1 VDFYAYQ
8 AQARRHSQA
17 FVGMFMVAV
26 AAVVIAL
33 DAVIFTVLAGR
44 QATSSYAGQYG
55 AGNPGG
61 SLDPLDFAIRNPDIA
76 FLVSLLI
83 IGVIALAS
91 LFKSAQLRGG
101 GAVVAQSLG
110 GVRVERDTADPAR
123 KRLRNIIEEMAIA
136 SGVPVPE
143 IYVLEQEPAI
153 NAFAAG
159 HTPANACITVTQ
171 GALDH
176 LNRDELQ
183 GVIGHEF
190 SHILN
195 GDMRLNIQ
203 LMGAIFG
210 LLVIAIIGRLV
221 FNFAPRGGNDR
232 DRRGGLGW
240 VGVGLA
246 AMVLGYLGLLAGR
259 ILQAAVS
266 RQRERLADASAVQFT
281 RNTTGLKGALL
292 KIAALEEGS
301 KFVAADAEEVAHM
314 LFAPGL
320 DRVFATHPPLLERI
334 RELDPQFNP
343 QELQDLIQRGVP
355 GPEGGG
361 YGSTVSGN
369 RPVPGLP
376 GMPGMPGGTGGAV
389 GGTAA
394 VLTGAGVAPA
404 GAAAAGATS
413 GFAANAG
420 TIAAQVGR
428 PQPSNVDQAQSLRE
442 QIPAVL
448 RDFSDTG
455 AHARSMVLAL
465 LLSRDPAIRDA
476 QAQRIA
482 QEYGGAELQ
491 TVNTAITAAGTI
503 APMLRLPSLLQ
514 LFPTL
519 RRLPLQERQRLNA
532 LVMDL
537 IHIDSSIDVF
547 EFCLAKLLE
556 SMLNDAAGNAATYGK
571 LTLEGCAGAVH
582 ILFATLARC
591 GSDDEQEIRAAYVA
605 GIGGVLGKYP
615 DYSTYDDWPQRTSA
629 ALSQLDQL
637 QPQAKQKLIEGL
649 VRTIAN
655 DGALKVEE
663 SELLRTACALL
674 HCPMPI
680 LH

>member
-1 VDFYAYQ
+1 MDFYAYQ
-8 AQARRHSQA
+8 AAARRRSRL
-17 FVGMFMVAV
+17 FVVMFV
-26 AAVVIAL
+26 AAVAVVVTAL
-33 DAVIFTVLAGR
+33 DAVIFTVLAAR
-44 QATSSYAGQYG
+44 SSASPYGSQYG
-55 AGNPGG
+55 G
-61 SLDPLDFAIRNPDIA
+61 SVDPVQFALANPDVL
-76 FLVSLLI
+76 FVVSLLI
-83 IGVIALAS
+83 IGVIATAS

-203 LMGAIFG
+203 LMGLIFG
-210 LLVIAIIGRLV
+210 LLVIAVIGRLV

-259 ILQAAVS
+259 MLQAAVS

-281 RNTTGLKGALL
+281 RNTSGLKGALL

-301 KFVAADAEEVAHM
+301 KFVAADAEQVAHM

-320 DRVFATHPPLLERI
+320 DRIFATHPPLLERI
-334 RELDPQFNP
+334 RELDPQFDP
-343 QELQDLIQRGVP
+343 AELQRLIEHGVP
-355 GPEGGG
+355 DPTNGGF
-361 YGSTVSGN
+361 
-369 RPVPGLP
+369 PG
-376 GMPGMPGGTGGAV
+376 A
-389 GGTAA
+389 
-394 VLTGAGVAPA
+394 TGASAAPPP
-404 GAAAAGATS
+404 AAS
-413 GFAANAG
+413 GFAAEAG
-420 TIAAQVGR
+420 RVAAQVGR
-428 PQPSNVDQAQSLRE
+428 PQPANVDQAQSLLP

-455 AHARSMVLAL
+455 AHARSLVLAL

-482 QEYGGAELQ
+482 QEYGGAQLQ
-491 TVNTAITAAGTI
+491 VVNAAITAAGTI
-503 APMLRLPSLLQ
+503 APMLRLPTLLQ

-519 RRLPLQERQRLNA
+519 RRLPLAERQRLNA

-537 IHIDSSIDVF
+537 IHIDSNIDVF

-556 SMLNDAAGNAATYGK
+556 LMLNDAAGNAAPYGR
-571 LTLEGCAGAVH
+571 LTLENSVEPVH

-591 GSDDEQEIRAAYVA
+591 GSDDEREIRAAYAA
-605 GIGGVLGKYP
+605 GIGAVLATYP
-615 DYSTYDDWPQRTSA
+615 EYATYEDWAQRTSA
-629 ALSQLDQL
+629 ALNQLDQL

-649 VRTIAN
+649 VRTIGN
-655 DGALKVEE
+655 DGVLKVEE
-663 SELLRTACALL
+663 SELLRTTCALL

>member
-1 VDFYAYQ
+1 MDFYAYQ
-8 AQARRHSQA
+8 AKARRQSRY
-17 FVGMFMVAV
+17 FVVIFMAAV
-26 AAVVIAL
+26 AAVVIGL
-33 DAVIFTVLAGR
+33 DAVIFTVLAAR
-44 QATSSYAGQYG
+44 SSAASYGGQYG
-55 AGNPGG
+55 DA
-61 SLDPLDFAIRNPDIA
+61 SADPLQFAMRNPDVA
-76 FLVSLLI
+76 FVVSVLI

-123 KRLRNIIEEMAIA
+123 KRLRNIIEEMSIA

-176 LNRDELQ
+176 LDRDELQ

-246 AMVLGYLGLLAGR
+246 AIALGYLGLLAGR

-301 KFVAADAEEVAHM
+301 KFVAADAEQVAHM

-320 DRVFATHPPLLERI
+320 DRIFATHPPLLERI

-343 QELQDLIQRGVP
+343 AELQQLIEHGVS
-355 GPEGGG
+355 GPQGGG
-361 YGSTVSGN
+361 YATPASAAPA
-369 RPVPGLP
+369 RPAIPVPG
-376 GMPGMPGGTGGAV
+376 
-389 GGTAA
+389 AA
-394 VLTGAGVAPA
+394 
-404 GAAAAGATS
+404 S
-413 GFAANAG
+413 GFAADAG
-420 TIAAQVGR
+420 AIAAQVGR
-428 PQPSNVDQAQSLRE
+428 PQPANVDQAQMMRE

-448 RDFSDTG
+448 RDFADTG

-476 QAQRIA
+476 QARRVA
-482 QEYGGAELQ
+482 QEYGEAQLQ
-491 TVNTAITAAGTI
+491 VVNTAIAAAGTI
-503 APMLRLPSLLQ
+503 APMLRLPALLQ

-519 RRLPLQERQRLNA
+519 RRLPLGERQRLNA
-532 LVMDL
+532 LVLDL
-537 IHIDSSIDVF
+537 IHIDANIDVF

-556 SMLNDAAGNAATYGK
+556 SMLNDAAGNAAPYGK
-571 LTLEGCAGAVH
+571 LALESCAASVH
-582 ILFATLARC
+582 VLFATLARC
-591 GSDDEQEIRAAYVA
+591 GSDDESEIRAAYVA
-605 GIGGVLGKYP
+605 GIAGVLSNYP
-615 DYSTYDDWPQRTSA
+615 EYRTYDDWPQRTGA
-629 ALSQLDQL
+629 ALNELDLL
-637 QPQAKQKLIEGL
+637 QPPAKQQLIEGL

-655 DGALKVEE
+655 DGRLKVEE
-663 SELLRTACALL
+663 SELLRTTCALL

>member
-1 VDFYAYQ
+1 MDFYAYQ
-8 AQARRHSQA
+8 AAARRQSRV
-17 FVGMFMVAV
+17 FVVLFMAAVAV
-26 AAVVIAL
+26 VVIAL
-33 DAVIFTVLAGR
+33 DAVIFTVLAAR
-44 QATSSYAGQYG
+44 SSGAAAYGAQYG
-55 AGNPGG
+55 TA
-61 SLDPLDFAIRNPDIA
+61 SVDPLDFAMRNPGA
-76 FLVSLLI
+76 VLVVSLLI
-83 IGVIALAS
+83 IGVIGLAS

-171 GALDH
+171 GAIDH

-221 FNFAPRGGNDR
+221 FNFAPRGGDR
-232 DRRGGLGW
+232 DRRGGSLGW
-240 VGVGLA
+240 IGVGLA

-259 ILQAAVS
+259 MLQAAVS

-281 RNTTGLKGALL
+281 RNTEGLKGALM

-301 KFVAADAEEVAHM
+301 KFVAADAEQVAHM

-320 DRVFATHPPLLERI
+320 DRIFATHPPLLERI
-334 RELDPQFNP
+334 RELDPHFNP
-343 QELQDLIQRGVP
+343 AELQALIARGVP
-355 GPEGGG
+355 SSDTPASLAGAAAP
-361 YGSTVSGN
+361 
-369 RPVPGLP
+369 RPAL
-376 GMPGMPGGTGGAV
+376 
-389 GGTAA
+389 
-394 VLTGAGVAPA
+394 
-404 GAAAAGATS
+404 AAAAGAS

-428 PQPSNVDQAQSLRE
+428 PQPSNVDQAQAMRE
-442 QIPAVL
+442 QIPPVL
-448 RDFSDTG
+448 RNFSDTG

-482 QEYGGAELQ
+482 QEYGGAELNV
-491 TVNTAITAAGTI
+491 VNSAIAAAGTI
-503 APMLRLPSLLQ
+503 APMLRLPALLQ

-519 RRLPLQERQRLNA
+519 RRLPLAERQRLNT

-537 IHIDSSIDVF
+537 IHIDASIDVF

-556 SMLNDAAGNAATYGK
+556 SMLNDAAGNASPYG
-571 LTLEGCAGAVH
+571 TLSLENAVEPVH
-582 ILFATLARC
+582 VMFCTLARC
-591 GSDDEQEIRAAYVA
+591 GSDDEQEIRAAYTA
-605 GIGGVLGKYP
+605 GISAVLARYP
-615 DYSTYDDWPQRTSA
+615 DYATYDDWPQRTST
-629 ALSQLDQL
+629 ALSALDQL
-637 QPQAKQKLIEGL
+637 QLPAKQKLIEGL
-649 VRTIAN
+649 VRTIAS
-655 DGALKVEE
+655 DGQLKVEE
-663 SELLRTACALL
+663 SELLRTTCALL
-674 HCPMPI
+674 HCPLPI

>member
-1 VDFYAYQ
+1 MDFYAYQ
-8 AQARRHSQA
+8 AQARRQSRA

-33 DAVIFTVLAGR
+33 DAVIFTVLAAR
-44 QATSSYAGQYG
+44 QASSYAGQYG
-55 AGNPGG
+55 APYEGG
-61 SLDPLDFAIRNPDIA
+61 TLDPLQFAMRNPDIA
-76 FLVSLLI
+76 LLVSLLI

-190 SHILN
+190 SHVLN

-361 YGSTVSGN
+361 YGPAAPARSAAQPGN
-369 RPVPGLP
+369 AGPIPGLP
-376 GMPGMPGGTGGAV
+376 GMPGMPGGAGGAAV
-389 GGTAA
+389 GTAA
-394 VLTGAGVAPA
+394 VLTGAA
-404 GAAAAGATS
+404 
-413 GFAANAG
+413 
-420 TIAAQVGR
+420 IAAQVGR
-428 PQPSNVDQAQSLRE
+428 PQPGNVDLAQSLRE

-465 LLSRDPAIRDA
+465 LLSRDPAIREA
-476 QAQRIA
+476 QAQRIT
-482 QEYGGAELQ
+482 QEYGSAELQ

-537 IHIDSSIDVF
+537 IHLDSSIDVF

-556 SMLNDAAGNAATYGK
+556 SMLNDAAGNAAPYGK
-571 LTLEGCAGAVH
+571 LTLEGSAESVH

-605 GIGGVLGKYP
+605 GIGGVLGSYP
-615 DYSTYDDWPQRTSA
+615 QYSTYDDWPQRTSV

-637 QPQAKQKLIEGL
+637 QPPAKQKLIEGL

-655 DGALKVEE
+655 DGVLKVEE
-663 SELLRTACALL
+663 SELLRTTCALL

>member
-8 AQARRHSQA
+8 ARARRESRT
-17 FVGMFMVAV
+17 FVLLFAIAV

-44 QATSSYAGQYG
+44 QATSYAGQYG
-55 AGNPGG
+55 AHYDGA
-61 SLDPLDFAIRNPDIA
+61 SLNPLDFALRNPGAA
-76 FLVSLLI
+76 FAVSLLI
-83 IGVIALAS
+83 VGVIVLAS
-91 LFKSAQLRGG
+91 LFKSAQLKGG

-110 GVRVERDTADPAR
+110 GVRVERETSDPAR
-123 KRLRNIIEEMAIA
+123 KRLRNIIEEMSIA

-232 DRRGGLGW
+232 DRKGNLGW

-334 RELDPQFNP
+334 RELDPHFDP
-343 QELQDLIQRGVP
+343 AELQQLIQRGVP

-361 YGSTVSGN
+361 YGS
-369 RPVPGLP
+369 
-376 GMPGMPGGTGGAV
+376 
-389 GGTAA
+389 AA
-394 VLTGAGVAPA
+394 PTRA
-404 GAAAAGATS
+404 AAAAGVAAPAIAAAAIGTAAAS
-413 GFAANAG
+413 GFAADAG

-428 PQPSNVDQAQSLRE
+428 PQPSNVDQAQEMRE
-442 QIPAVL
+442 QIPPVL
-448 RDFSDTG
+448 RNFTDTG

-465 LLSRDPAIRDA
+465 LVSRDPAIRDA
-476 QAQRIA
+476 QARRIA
-482 QEYGGAELQ
+482 QEYGSAELAV
-491 TVNTAITAAGTI
+491 VNTAISAAGTI
-503 APMLRLPSLLQ
+503 APELRLPVLLQ

-519 RRLPLQERQRLNA
+519 RRLPLPERQRLNA
-532 LVMDL
+532 LVLDL
-537 IHIDSSIDVF
+537 IHIDASIDVF

-556 SMLNDAAGNAATYGK
+556 LMLNDAAGAAAPSGK
-571 LTLEGCAGAVH
+571 LALENAVQPVH

-591 GSDDEQEIRAAYVA
+591 GSDDEREIEAAYVA
-605 GIGGVLGKYP
+605 GISGVLASYP
-615 DYSTYDDWPQRTSA
+615 PYTTYDDWARRTGE
-629 ALSQLDQL
+629 ALTALDQL
-637 QPQAKQKLIEGL
+637 QMPGKQKLIEGL

-655 DGALKVEE
+655 DGVLKIEE

-674 HCPMPI
+674 HCPLPI

>member
-1 VDFYAYQ
+1 VLLFAL
-8 AQARRHSQA
+8 A
-17 FVGMFMVAV
+17 VAV
-26 AAVVIAL
+26 VVIAL

-44 QATSSYAGQYG
+44 QATSYAGQYG
-55 AGNPGG
+55 ARYDGG
-61 SLDPLDFAIRNPDIA
+61 SLNPLDFALRNPGAA
-76 FLVSLLI
+76 FAVSLLI
-83 IGVIALAS
+83 VGVIVLAS
-91 LFKSAQLRGG
+91 LFKSAQLKGG

-110 GVRVERDTADPAR
+110 GVRVERETSDPAR
-123 KRLRNIIEEMAIA
+123 KRLRNIIEEMSIA
-136 SGVPVPE
+136 TGVPGPE

-232 DRRGGLGW
+232 DRKGNLGW

-334 RELDPQFNP
+334 RELDPHFDP
-343 QELQDLIQRGVP
+343 AELQQLIQRGLP

-361 YGSTVSGN
+361 YGS
-369 RPVPGLP
+369 
-376 GMPGMPGGTGGAV
+376 A
-389 GGTAA
+389 
-394 VLTGAGVAPA
+394 APA
-404 GAAAAGATS
+404 GAAAPAAVAAVAATS
-413 GFAANAG
+413 GFAADAG

-428 PQPSNVDQAQSLRE
+428 PQPSNVDQAQEMRE
-442 QIPAVL
+442 QIPPVL
-448 RDFSDTG
+448 RNFTDTG

-465 LLSRDPAIRDA
+465 LVSRDPAIRDA
-476 QAQRIA
+476 QAGRIA
-482 QEYGGAELQ
+482 QEYGSAELAV
-491 TVNTAITAAGTI
+491 VNTAISAAGTI
-503 APMLRLPSLLQ
+503 APELRLPVLLQ

-519 RRLPLQERQRLNA
+519 RRLPLPERQRLNT
-532 LVMDL
+532 LVLDL
-537 IHIDSSIDVF
+537 IHIDASIDVF

-556 SMLNDAAGNAATYGK
+556 LMLNDAAGAAAPSGK
-571 LTLEGCAGAVH
+571 LALENAVQPVH

-591 GSDDEQEIRAAYVA
+591 GSDDEREIEAAYVA
-605 GIGGVLGKYP
+605 GISGVLTSYP
-615 DYSTYDDWPQRTSA
+615 PYATYDDWAQRTGE
-629 ALSQLDQL
+629 ALTALDQL
-637 QPQAKQKLIEGL
+637 QMQGKQKLIEGL

-655 DGALKVEE
+655 DGVLKIEE

-674 HCPMPI
+674 HCPLPI

>member
-8 AQARRHSQA
+8 AAARRQSRL
-17 FVGMFMVAV
+17 FVVLFMAAV

-33 DAVIFTVLAGR
+33 DAVIFTVLAAR
-44 QATSSYAGQYG
+44 SSSSNAYG
-55 AGNPGG
+55 GPYGNAP
-61 SLDPLDFAIRNPDIA
+61 LDPLGFAMRNPDA
-76 FLVSLLI
+76 VLVVSLLI
-83 IGVIALAS
+83 IGVIGLAS

-110 GVRVERDTADPAR
+110 GVRVERDTTDPAR

-171 GALDH
+171 GAIDH

-259 ILQAAVS
+259 MLQAAVS

-281 RNTTGLKGALL
+281 RNTTGLKGALM

-301 KFVAADAEEVAHM
+301 KFVAADAEQVAHM

-320 DRVFATHPPLLERI
+320 DRIFATHPPLLERI
-334 RELDPQFNP
+334 RELDPQFDP
-343 QELQDLIQRGVP
+343 AELQALIARGVP
-355 GPEGGG
+355 N
-361 YGSTVSGN
+361 SDS
-369 RPVPGLP
+369 
-376 GMPGMPGGTGGAV
+376 
-389 GGTAA
+389 
-394 VLTGAGVAPA
+394 PA
-404 GAAAAGATS
+404 TMAAAAPSPAPRPAAAAMAGAS
-413 GFAANAG
+413 GFAADAG
-420 TIAAQVGR
+420 VIAAQVGR
-428 PQPSNVDQAQSLRE
+428 PQPANVDQAQATRE
-442 QIPAVL
+442 QIPPVL
-448 RDFSDTG
+448 RNFSDTG

-465 LLSRDPAIRDA
+465 LVSRDPALRDA

-482 QEYGGAELQ
+482 QEYGGAELNV
-491 TVNTAITAAGTI
+491 VNAAISAAGTL
-503 APMLRLPSLLQ
+503 APMVRLPALLQ

-519 RRLPLQERQRLNA
+519 RRLPLPERQRLTT

-537 IHIDSSIDVF
+537 IHLDSNIDVF

-556 SMLNDAAGNAATYGK
+556 TMLNDAAGNAPPYGT
-571 LTLEGCAGAVH
+571 LTLENAVAPVH
-582 ILFATLARC
+582 VMFCTLARC
-591 GSDDEQEIRAAYVA
+591 GSDDEREIRAAYTA
-605 GIGGVLGKYP
+605 GISGVLARYP
-615 DYSTYDDWPQRTSA
+615 DYATYDDWPQRTSA
-629 ALSQLDQL
+629 ALSALDQL
-637 QPQAKQKLIEGL
+637 QLPAKQKLIAGL
-649 VRTIAN
+649 VRTIAS
-655 DGALKVEE
+655 DGQLKVEE
-663 SELLRTACALL
+663 SELLRTTCALL

>member
-1 VDFYAYQ
+1 MDFYAYQ
-8 AQARRHSQA
+8 AVARRQSRL
-17 FVGMFMVAV
+17 FVLMFMAAVAV
-26 AAVVIAL
+26 VVIAL
-33 DAVIFTVLAGR
+33 DAVIFTVLAAR
-44 QATSSYAGQYG
+44 SAASAD
-55 AGNPGG
+55 GG
-61 SLDPLDFAIRNPDIA
+61 PVGPLEFAMRNPDA
-76 FLVSLLI
+76 VLVVSLLI
-83 IGVIALAS
+83 IGVIGLAS

-123 KRLRNIIEEMAIA
+123 QRLRNVIEEMAIA

-171 GALDH
+171 GALEH

-210 LLVIAIIGRLV
+210 LLVLAVIGRLV

-301 KFVAADAEEVAHM
+301 KFVAADAEQVAHM

-320 DRVFATHPPLLERI
+320 DRIFATHPPLLERI

-343 QELQDLIQRGVP
+343 AELQRLIAQGVP
-355 GPEGGG
+355 GPEGGR
-361 YGSTVSGN
+361 Y
-369 RPVPGLP
+369 
-376 GMPGMPGGTGGAV
+376 A
-389 GGTAA
+389 GTAA
-394 VLTGAGVAPA
+394 AIP
-404 GAAAAGATS
+404 AAAAPAAAS

-420 TIAAQVGR
+420 GIAAQVGR
-428 PQPSNVDQAQSLRE
+428 PQPANVDQAQSLRE
-442 QIPAVL
+442 QIPPVL

-455 AHARSMVLAL
+455 AHARSLVLAL

-482 QEYGGAELQ
+482 QEYGRAELEV
-491 TVNTAITAAGTI
+491 VNTAISTAGTI

-519 RRLPLQERQRLNA
+519 RRLPLGERQRLNT

-537 IHIDSSIDVF
+537 IHIDANIDVF

-556 SMLNDAAGNAATYGK
+556 LMLNDAAGNAAPYGR
-571 LTLEGCAGAVH
+571 LTLDAAVEPLH

-591 GSDDEQEIRAAYVA
+591 GSDDEQEIRAAYAA
-605 GIGGVLGKYP
+605 GIGAVLPSYP
-615 DYSTYDDWPQRTSA
+615 QYATYDDWAQRTSA
-629 ALSQLDQL
+629 ALSALDQL
-637 QPQAKQKLIEGL
+637 QPPAKQKLIAGL
-649 VRTIAN
+649 VRTIGN
-655 DGALKVEE
+655 DGVLKVEE
-663 SELLRTACALL
+663 SELLRTTCALL

-680 LH
+680 LQ

>member
-1 VDFYAYQ
+1 LDFYASQ
-8 AQARRHSQA
+8 AAARRSSRL
-17 FVGMFMVAV
+17 FVVMFMAAV

-33 DAVIFTVLAGR
+33 DAVIFTVLAAR
-44 QATSSYAGQYG
+44 SSSYAYGQQYD
-55 AGNPGG
+55 GG
-61 SLDPLDFAIRNPDIA
+61 VDPLEFALRNPDA
-76 FLVSLLI
+76 VVVVSLLI

-101 GAVVAQSLG
+101 GSVVAQSLG
-110 GVRVERDTADPAR
+110 GVRVERDSTDPAR
-123 KRLRNIIEEMAIA
+123 QRLRNIIEEMAIA

-159 HTPANACITVTQ
+159 HTPANACVTVTQ

-210 LLVIAIIGRLV
+210 LLVIAVIGRMV
-221 FNFAPRGGNDR
+221 FSFAPRGGNDR
-232 DRRGGLGW
+232 DRRGGGMGW
-240 VGVGLA
+240 LGVGLA
-246 AMVLGYLGLLAGR
+246 AIALGYLGLLAGR

-281 RNTTGLKGALL
+281 RDTRGLKGALL

-301 KFVAADAEEVAHM
+301 KFVAADAEQVAHM

-320 DRVFATHPPLLERI
+320 DRIFATHPPLLQRI
-334 RELDPQFNP
+334 RELDPQFDP
-343 QELQDLIQRGVP
+343 AELQRMIEHGVP

-361 YGSTVSGN
+361 YG
-369 RPVPGLP
+369 
-376 GMPGMPGGTGGAV
+376 GGAGAPV
-389 GGTAA
+389 AGTA
-394 VLTGAGVAPA
+394 L
-404 GAAAAGATS
+404 AAAAS
-413 GFAANAG
+413 GFAADAG
-420 TIAAQVGR
+420 GIAAQVGR
-428 PQPSNVDQAQSLRE
+428 PQPANMDQAQSLRE
-442 QIPAVL
+442 QIPPVL
-448 RDFSDTG
+448 RYFIDTG

-491 TVNTAITAAGTI
+491 VVNAAISAAGSI
-503 APMLRLPSLLQ
+503 APMLRLPALLQ

-519 RRLPLQERQRLNA
+519 RRLPLPERQRLNA
-532 LVMDL
+532 LVTDL
-537 IHIDSSIDVF
+537 IHIDSGIDVF

-556 SMLNDAAGNAATYGK
+556 VMLNDAEGNAAPYGN
-571 LTLEGCAGAVH
+571 TALEAAADPVH
-582 ILFATLARC
+582 ILFCTLARC

-605 GIGGVLGKYP
+605 GISGVLARYP
-615 DYSTYDDWPQRTSA
+615 EYATYDDWAQRTSA
-629 ALSQLDQL
+629 ALNALDQL
-637 QPQAKQKLIEGL
+637 QPLAKQKLIEGL
-649 VRTIAN
+649 VRTVAN
-655 DGALKVEE
+655 DGRLKVEE
-663 SELLRTACALL
+663 AELLRTTCALL

-680 LH
+680 LGPNLAPILG

>member
-1 VDFYAYQ
+1 
-8 AQARRHSQA
+8 
-17 FVGMFMVAV
+17 M
-26 AAVVIAL
+26 
-33 DAVIFTVLAGR
+33 
-44 QATSSYAGQYG
+44 
-55 AGNPGG
+55 
-61 SLDPLDFAIRNPDIA
+61 
-76 FLVSLLI
+76 
-83 IGVIALAS
+83 
-91 LFKSAQLRGG
+91 
-101 GAVVAQSLG
+101 
-110 GVRVERDTADPAR
+110 
-123 KRLRNIIEEMAIA
+123 
-136 SGVPVPE
+136 PVPE

-159 HTPANACITVTQ
+159 AYAANACITVTQ

-232 DRRGGLGW
+232 DRRGGMGW
-240 VGVGLA
+240 VAAGLV
-246 AMVLGYLGLLAGR
+246 AMAVGYLGLLAGR

-281 RNTTGLKGALL
+281 RNTQGLKGALL

-301 KFVAADAEEVAHM
+301 KFVAADAEQVAHM

-320 DRVFATHPPLLERI
+320 DRIFATHPPLLERI
-334 RELDPQFNP
+334 HELDPHFDP
-343 QELQDLIQRGVP
+343 AELQQLIESGVP
-355 GPEGGG
+355 GPQ
-361 YGSTVSGN
+361 SGAA
-369 RPVPGLP
+369 PV
-376 GMPGMPGGTGGAV
+376 MP
-389 GGTAA
+389 
-394 VLTGAGVAPA
+394 
-404 GAAAAGATS
+404 AAAA

-420 TIAAQVGR
+420 SIAAQVGR
-428 PQPSNVDQAQSLRE
+428 PQPSNVDQAQALRE
-442 QIPAVL
+442 QIPPVL

-482 QEYGGAELQ
+482 QEYGAAELEV
-491 TVNTAITAAGTI
+491 VNTAISAAGSI
-503 APMLRLPSLLQ
+503 APMLRLPALLQ

-519 RRLPLQERQRLNA
+519 RRLPLPERQRLNA

-537 IHIDSSIDVF
+537 IHFDSNIDVF

-556 SMLNDAAGNAATYGK
+556 SMLNDAAGNAAPYGR
-571 LTLEGCAGAVH
+571 LALEGAVESLH

-591 GSDDEQEIRAAYVA
+591 GSDDEQEIRAAYAA
-605 GIGGVLGKYP
+605 GIGGVLARYP
-615 DYSTYDDWPQRTSA
+615 EYATYDDWAQRTSA
-629 ALSQLDQL
+629 ALAQLDEL
-637 QPQAKQKLIEGL
+637 QPQAKQK
-649 VRTIAN
+649 VIA
-655 DGALKVEE
+655 AW
-663 SELLRTACALL
+663 CA
-674 HCPMPI
+674 PSPTMAG
-680 LH
+680 

>member
-55 AGNPGG
+55 AGYAGG
-61 SLDPLDFAIRNPDIA
+61 SLDPLDFAIRNPDTA

-83 IGVIALAS
+83 VGVIALAS

-361 YGSTVSGN
+361 YGSAAAAN
-369 RPVPGLP
+369 RPVPGIP
-376 GMPGMPGGTGGAV
+376 GMPGMPGGAGGAAV
-389 GGTAA
+389 GTAA
-394 VLTGAGVAPA
+394 VLTGA
-404 GAAAAGATS
+404 TT
-413 GFAANAG
+413 ANAG
-420 TIAAQVGR
+420 SIAAQVGR
-428 PQPSNVDQAQSLRE
+428 PQPANVDQAQSLRE
-442 QIPAVL
+442 QIPTVL

-491 TVNTAITAAGTI
+491 TVNSAITAAGTI

-556 SMLNDAAGNAATYGK
+556 SMFNDAAGSAATYGK
-571 LTLEGCAGAVH
+571 LTLEGCVESVH

-615 DYSTYDDWPQRTSA
+615 DYATYDDWSQRTSV

-637 QPQAKQKLIEGL
+637 QPQGKQKLIEGL

-655 DGALKVEE
+655 DGVLKVEE
-663 SELLRTACALL
+663 SELLRTTCALL

>member
-1 VDFYAYQ
+1 MDFYAYQ
-8 AQARRHSQA
+8 AAARRQSRL
-17 FVGMFMVAV
+17 FIVMFMVAV

-33 DAVIFTVLAGR
+33 DAVIFTVLAAR
-44 QATSSYAGQYG
+44 SSASAYGAQYG
-55 AGNPGG
+55 ESVGPLEFAMRNPGALFG
-61 SLDPLDFAIRNPDIA
+61 
-76 FLVSLLI
+76 VSVLI
-83 IGVIALAS
+83 IGVIGLAS

-159 HTPANACITVTQ
+159 HTPANACVTVTQ

-210 LLVIAIIGRLV
+210 LLVIAVIGRLV

-301 KFVAADAEEVAHM
+301 KFVAADAEQVAHM

-334 RELDPQFNP
+334 RTLDPQFDP
-343 QELQDLIQRGVP
+343 AELKRLIEHGVP

-361 YGSTVSGN
+361 YG
-369 RPVPGLP
+369 
-376 GMPGMPGGTGGAV
+376 
-389 GGTAA
+389 
-394 VLTGAGVAPA
+394 AGAPA
-404 GAAAAGATS
+404 SAAPAAAS
-413 GFAANAG
+413 GFAAGAG
-420 TIAAQVGR
+420 AIAAQVGR
-428 PQPSNVDQAQSLRE
+428 PQPANVDQAQSLRE

-455 AHARSMVLAL
+455 THARSLVLAL

-482 QEYGGAELQ
+482 QEYGSAELQ
-491 TVNTAITAAGTI
+491 TVNTAITAAGSI

-519 RRLPLQERQRLNA
+519 RRLPLAERQRLNA

-537 IHIDSSIDVF
+537 IHIDANIDVF

-556 SMLNDAAGNAATYGK
+556 LMLNDAAGNAAPYGR
-571 LTLEGCAGAVH
+571 LSLDAAVDPVH
-582 ILFATLARC
+582 NLFATLARC

-605 GIGGVLGKYP
+605 GIGMVLPSYP
-615 DYSTYDDWPQRTSA
+615 PYATYDDWAQRTSA

-649 VRTIAN
+649 VRTIGN
-655 DGALKVEE
+655 DGVLKVEE
-663 SELLRTACALL
+663 AELLRTTCALL

>member
-8 AQARRHSQA
+8 ATARRQSRL
-17 FVGMFMVAV
+17 FVVMFMAAV

-33 DAVIFTVLAGR
+33 DAVIFTVLAAR
-44 QATSSYAGQYG
+44 SSASSYGGQYG
-55 AGNPGG
+55 GAAV
-61 SLDPLDFAIRNPDIA
+61 DPLQFAQRNPDTV
-76 FLVSLLI
+76 FVVSVLI
-83 IGVIALAS
+83 IGVIGLAS

-176 LNRDELQ
+176 LDRDELQ

-246 AMVLGYLGLLAGR
+246 AMVVGYLGLLAGR
-259 ILQAAVS
+259 MLQAAVS

-301 KFVAADAEEVAHM
+301 KFVAADAEQVAHM

-320 DRVFATHPPLLERI
+320 DRIFATHPPLLERI
-334 RELDPQFNP
+334 RELDPQFDP
-343 QELQDLIQRGVP
+343 AELQRLIEQGVP
-355 GPEGGG
+355 GPQGGG
-361 YGSTVSGN
+361 YATPAAVPA
-369 RPVPGLP
+369 RPTIPVPG
-376 GMPGMPGGTGGAV
+376 AS
-389 GGTAA
+389 
-394 VLTGAGVAPA
+394 
-404 GAAAAGATS
+404 S
-413 GFAANAG
+413 GFAADAG
-420 TIAAQVGR
+420 AIAAQVGR
-428 PQPSNVDQAQSLRE
+428 PQPGNVDQAQAMRE
-442 QIPAVL
+442 QIPTVL

-476 QAQRIA
+476 QAQRLA
-482 QEYGGAELQ
+482 REYGDAELQ
-491 TVNTAITAAGTI
+491 VVNTAIAAAGTI
-503 APMLRLPSLLQ
+503 APMLRLPALLQ

-519 RRLPLQERQRLNA
+519 RRLPLTERQRLNA
-532 LVMDL
+532 LVLDL
-537 IHIDSSIDVF
+537 IHIDANIDVF

-556 SMLNDAAGNAATYGK
+556 SMLNDAAGNAAPYGK
-571 LTLEGCAGAVH
+571 LALENCAASVH
-582 ILFATLARC
+582 VLFATLARC
-591 GSDDEQEIRAAYVA
+591 GSDDEKEIGAAYVA
-605 GIGGVLGKYP
+605 GINGVLKSYP
-615 DYSTYDDWPQRTSA
+615 PYRTYDDWAQRTSA
-629 ALSQLDQL
+629 ALSELDQL
-637 QPQAKQKLIEGL
+637 QPPAKQQLIEGL
-649 VRTIAN
+649 VRTVAN
-655 DGALKVEE
+655 DGRLKVEE
-663 SELLRTACALL
+663 SELLRTTCALL

>member
-1 VDFYAYQ
+1 LDFYAYQ
-8 AQARRHSQA
+8 ATARRQSRL
-17 FVGMFMVAV
+17 FVVLFMAAV

-33 DAVIFTVLAGR
+33 DAVVCTVLAAR
-44 QATSSYAGQYG
+44 SSASTFGGQYG
-55 AGNPGG
+55 SA
-61 SLDPLDFAIRNPDIA
+61 SLDPLQFAMRNPDTV
-76 FLVSLLI
+76 FGVSVLI

-123 KRLRNIIEEMAIA
+123 KRLRNIIEEMSIA

-176 LNRDELQ
+176 LDRDELQ

-246 AMVLGYLGLLAGR
+246 AMALGYLGLLAGR
-259 ILQAAVS
+259 MLQAAVS

-301 KFVAADAEEVAHM
+301 KFVAADAEQVAHM

-320 DRVFATHPPLLERI
+320 DRIFATHPPLLERI
-334 RELDPQFNP
+334 RELDPQFDP
-343 QELQDLIQRGVP
+343 AELQQLIEHGVP
-355 GPEGGG
+355 GPQGGG
-361 YGSTVSGN
+361 YAT
-369 RPVPGLP
+369 
-376 GMPGMPGGTGGAV
+376 
-389 GGTAA
+389 
-394 VLTGAGVAPA
+394 
-404 GAAAAGATS
+404 AAAAPVRPTVAVPGAAR
-413 GFAANAG
+413 GFAADAG
-420 TIAAQVGR
+420 AIAAQVGR
-428 PQPSNVDQAQSLRE
+428 PQPGNVDQAQQMRE
-442 QIPAVL
+442 QIPPVL

-465 LLSRDPAIRDA
+465 LLSRDPVIRDA
-476 QAQRIA
+476 QAQRVA
-482 QEYGGAELQ
+482 SEYGNAELQ
-491 TVNTAITAAGTI
+491 VVNTAVAAAGTI
-503 APMLRLPSLLQ
+503 APMLRLPALLQ

-519 RRLPLQERQRLNA
+519 RRLPLAERQRLNA
-532 LVMDL
+532 LVLDL
-537 IHIDSSIDVF
+537 IHIDANIDVF

-556 SMLNDAAGNAATYGK
+556 SMFNDAAGNAAPYGK
-571 LTLEGCAGAVH
+571 LALENCAASVH
-582 ILFATLARC
+582 VLFATLARC
-591 GSDDEQEIRAAYVA
+591 GSDDEREIRAGYVA
-605 GIGGVLGKYP
+605 GIGGVLKSYP
-615 DYSTYDDWPQRTSA
+615 EYRTYDDWAQRTGA
-629 ALSQLDQL
+629 ALSELDQL
-637 QPQAKQKLIEGL
+637 QPPAKQQLIEGL
-649 VRTIAN
+649 VRTVAN
-655 DGALKVEE
+655 DGRLKVEE
-663 SELLRTACALL
+663 SELLRTTCALL

>member
-8 AQARRHSQA
+8 AAARRQSRV
-17 FVGMFMVAV
+17 FVVLFMAAVAV
-26 AAVVIAL
+26 VVIAL
-33 DAVIFTVLAGR
+33 DAVIFTVLAAR
-44 QATSSYAGQYG
+44 SSGAAAYGAQYG
-55 AGNPGG
+55 TA
-61 SLDPLDFAIRNPDIA
+61 SVDPLDFAMRNPGA
-76 FLVSLLI
+76 VLVVSLLI
-83 IGVIALAS
+83 IGVIGLAS

-171 GALDH
+171 GAIDH

-221 FNFAPRGGNDR
+221 FNFAPRGGDR
-232 DRRGGLGW
+232 DRRGGSLGW
-240 VGVGLA
+240 IGVGLA

-259 ILQAAVS
+259 MLQAAVS

-281 RNTTGLKGALL
+281 RNTEGLKGALM

-301 KFVAADAEEVAHM
+301 KFVAADAEQVAHM

-320 DRVFATHPPLLERI
+320 DRIFATHPPLLERI
-334 RELDPQFNP
+334 RELDPHFNP
-343 QELQDLIQRGVP
+343 AELQALIARGVP
-355 GPEGGG
+355 SSDTPASLAGAAAP
-361 YGSTVSGN
+361 
-369 RPVPGLP
+369 RPAL
-376 GMPGMPGGTGGAV
+376 
-389 GGTAA
+389 
-394 VLTGAGVAPA
+394 
-404 GAAAAGATS
+404 AAAAGAS

-428 PQPSNVDQAQSLRE
+428 PQPSNVDQAQAMRE
-442 QIPAVL
+442 QIPPVL
-448 RDFSDTG
+448 RNFSDTG

-482 QEYGGAELQ
+482 QEYGGAELNV
-491 TVNTAITAAGTI
+491 VNSAIAAAGTI
-503 APMLRLPSLLQ
+503 APMLRLPALLQ

-519 RRLPLQERQRLNA
+519 RRLPLAERQRLNT

-537 IHIDSSIDVF
+537 IHIDASIDVF

-556 SMLNDAAGNAATYGK
+556 SMLNDAAGNASPYG
-571 LTLEGCAGAVH
+571 TLSLENAVEPVH
-582 ILFATLARC
+582 VMFCTLARC
-591 GSDDEQEIRAAYVA
+591 GSDDEQEIRAAYAA
-605 GIGGVLGKYP
+605 GISAVLARYP
-615 DYSTYDDWPQRTSA
+615 DYATYDDWPQRTST
-629 ALSQLDQL
+629 ALSALDQL
-637 QPQAKQKLIEGL
+637 QLPAKQKLIEGL
-649 VRTIAN
+649 VRTIAS
-655 DGALKVEE
+655 DGQLKVEE
-663 SELLRTACALL
+663 SELLRTTCALL
-674 HCPMPI
+674 HCPLPI

>member
-8 AQARRHSQA
+8 AAARRQSRL
-17 FVGMFMVAV
+17 FVVLFMAAVAV
-26 AAVVIAL
+26 VVIAL
-33 DAVIFTVLAGR
+33 DAVIFTVLAAR
-44 QATSSYAGQYG
+44 SSSSNAYGAQYG
-55 AGNPGG
+55 NAP
-61 SLDPLDFAIRNPDIA
+61 LDPLQFAMRNPDA
-76 FLVSLLI
+76 VFVVSLLI
-83 IGVIALAS
+83 IGVIGLAS

-171 GALDH
+171 GAIDH

-246 AMVLGYLGLLAGR
+246 AMVVGYLGLLAGR
-259 ILQAAVS
+259 MLQAAVS

-281 RNTTGLKGALL
+281 RNTTGLKGALM

-301 KFVAADAEEVAHM
+301 KFVAADAEQVAHM

-320 DRVFATHPPLLERI
+320 DRIFATHPPLLARI
-334 RELDPQFNP
+334 RELDPHFDP
-343 QELQDLIQRGVP
+343 AELQALIARGVP
-355 GPEGGG
+355 SPD
-361 YGSTVSGN
+361 S
-369 RPVPGLP
+369 
-376 GMPGMPGGTGGAV
+376 
-389 GGTAA
+389 
-394 VLTGAGVAPA
+394 PA
-404 GAAAAGATS
+404 TPAAAAPAARPAVAATAGAS
-413 GFAANAG
+413 GFAADAG

-428 PQPSNVDQAQSLRE
+428 PQPANVDQAQTLRE

-448 RDFSDTG
+448 RNFTDTG

-476 QAQRIA
+476 QARRIA
-482 QEYGGAELQ
+482 QEYGSAELAV
-491 TVNTAITAAGTI
+491 VNAAISAAGTL
-503 APMLRLPSLLQ
+503 APMVRLPALLQ

-519 RRLPLQERQRLNA
+519 RRLALAERQRLNA

-537 IHIDSSIDVF
+537 IHLDSTIDVF

-556 SMLNDAAGNAATYGK
+556 TMLNDAAGNAPPYGT
-571 LTLEGCAGAVH
+571 LTLENAVAPVH
-582 ILFATLARC
+582 IMFCTLARC

-605 GIGGVLGKYP
+605 GISGVLARYP
-615 DYSTYDDWPQRTSA
+615 DYATYDDWPQRTSA
-629 ALSQLDQL
+629 ALSALDQL
-637 QPQAKQKLIEGL
+637 QLPAKQKLIEGL
-649 VRTIAN
+649 VRTVAS
-655 DGALKVEE
+655 DGQLKVEE
-663 SELLRTACALL
+663 SELLRTTCALL

>member
-1 VDFYAYQ
+1 LDFYAYQ
-8 AQARRHSQA
+8 ATARRQSRL
-17 FVGMFMVAV
+17 FVVMFMAAV

-33 DAVIFTVLAGR
+33 DAVICTVLAAR
-44 QATSSYAGQYG
+44 SSASTYGGQYG
-55 AGNPGG
+55 DA
-61 SLDPLDFAIRNPDIA
+61 SVDPLQFAMRHPDTVFAIS
-76 FLVSLLI
+76 VLI
-83 IGVIALAS
+83 IGVIGLAS

-123 KRLRNIIEEMAIA
+123 KRLRNVIEEMAIA

-176 LNRDELQ
+176 LDRDELQ

-246 AMVLGYLGLLAGR
+246 AMAVGYLGLLAGR

-301 KFVAADAEEVAHM
+301 KFVAADAEQVAHM

-334 RELDPQFNP
+334 RELDPQFDP
-343 QELQDLIQRGVP
+343 AELQRMIGHGVP
-355 GPEGGG
+355 GPQGGG
-361 YGSTVSGN
+361 YATPAAAPA
-369 RPVPGLP
+369 RATIPVPG
-376 GMPGMPGGTGGAV
+376 AS
-389 GGTAA
+389 
-394 VLTGAGVAPA
+394 
-404 GAAAAGATS
+404 S
-413 GFAANAG
+413 GFAADAG
-420 TIAAQVGR
+420 AIAAQVGR
-428 PQPSNVDQAQSLRE
+428 PRPGNVDQAQVMRE
-442 QIPAVL
+442 QIPPVL

-465 LLSRDPAIRDA
+465 LLSRDPTIRDA
-476 QAQRIA
+476 QAQRVA
-482 QEYGGAELQ
+482 SEYGKAELQ
-491 TVNTAITAAGTI
+491 VVNTAIAAAGTI
-503 APMLRLPSLLQ
+503 APMLRLPALLQ

-519 RRLPLQERQRLNA
+519 RRLPLGERQRLNA
-532 LVMDL
+532 LVLDL
-537 IHIDSSIDVF
+537 IHIDANIDVF

-556 SMLNDAAGNAATYGK
+556 SMFNDAAGNAAPYGK
-571 LTLEGCAGAVH
+571 LTLENCAASVH
-582 ILFATLARC
+582 VLFATLARC
-591 GSDDEQEIRAAYVA
+591 GSDDEREIVAAYVA
-605 GIGGVLGKYP
+605 GIGGVLKNYP
-615 DYSTYDDWPQRTSA
+615 QYRTYDDWAQRTGA
-629 ALSQLDQL
+629 ALSELDQL
-637 QPQAKQKLIEGL
+637 QPPAKQQLIEGL
-649 VRTIAN
+649 VRTVAN
-655 DGALKVEE
+655 DGRLKVEE
-663 SELLRTACALL
+663 SELLRTTCALL

>member
-1 VDFYAYQ
+1 MDFYAYQ
-8 AQARRHSQA
+8 AAARRQSRV
-17 FVGMFMVAV
+17 FVLMFMAAVAV
-26 AAVVIAL
+26 VVIAL
-33 DAVIFTVLAGR
+33 DAVIFTVLAAR
-44 QATSSYAGQYG
+44 TSASAYADQYG
-55 AGNPGG
+55 G
-61 SLDPLDFAIRNPDIA
+61 SVGPLEFAMRNPDA
-76 FLVSLLI
+76 VLVVSLLI
-83 IGVIALAS
+83 IGVIGLAS

-123 KRLRNIIEEMAIA
+123 KRLRNVIEEMAIA

-143 IYVLEQEPAI
+143 IYVLEQESAI

-210 LLVIAIIGRLV
+210 LLVIAVIGRLV

-301 KFVAADAEEVAHM
+301 KFVAADAEQVAHM

-334 RELDPQFNP
+334 RELDPQFDP
-343 QELQDLIQRGVP
+343 AELQQLIEHGVP
-355 GPEGGG
+355 GPAGGG
-361 YGSTVSGN
+361 YAN
-369 RPVPGLP
+369 
-376 GMPGMPGGTGGAV
+376 
-389 GGTAA
+389 TAA
-394 VLTGAGVAPA
+394 AQPSAAPA
-404 GAAAAGATS
+404 AVS
-413 GFAANAG
+413 GFAAAG
-420 TIAAQVGR
+420 GIAAQVGR
-428 PQPSNVDQAQSLRE
+428 PQPSDVDQAQSLLP
-442 QIPAVL
+442 QIPPVL

-455 AHARSMVLAL
+455 AHARSLVLAL

-482 QEYGGAELQ
+482 QEYGRAELQ
-491 TVNTAITAAGTI
+491 VVNAAISAAGTLG
-503 APMLRLPSLLQ
+503 PMLRLPTLLQ

-519 RRLPLQERQRLNA
+519 RRLPLTERQRLNA

-537 IHIDSSIDVF
+537 IHIDANIDVF

-556 SMLNDAAGNAATYGK
+556 LMLNDAAGNAAPYGR
-571 LTLEGCAGAVH
+571 LTLAAAVEPVH

-591 GSDDEQEIRAAYVA
+591 GSDDEQEIRAAYAA
-605 GIGGVLGKYP
+605 GIGMVLTGYP
-615 DYSTYDDWPQRTSA
+615 EYATYDDWAQRTSA
-629 ALSQLDQL
+629 ALSALDQL

-649 VRTIAN
+649 VRTIGN
-655 DGALKVEE
+655 DGVLKVEE
-663 SELLRTACALL
+663 SELLRTTCALL
-674 HCPMPI
+674 HCPMPT
-680 LH
+680 LR

>member
-8 AQARRHSQA
+8 ARARRESRT
-17 FVGMFMVAV
+17 FVLLFAIAV

-44 QATSSYAGQYG
+44 QATSYTGQNG
-55 AGNPGG
+55 AHYDGSSINPFDFALHNPGAA
-61 SLDPLDFAIRNPDIA
+61 FA
-76 FLVSLLI
+76 VSLLI
-83 IGVIALAS
+83 VGVIVLAS
-91 LFKSAQLRGG
+91 LFKSAQLKGG

-110 GVRVERDTADPAR
+110 GVRVERETSDPAR
-123 KRLRNIIEEMAIA
+123 KRLRNIIEEMSIA

-232 DRRGGLGW
+232 DRKGNLGW

-334 RELDPQFNP
+334 RELDPHFDP
-343 QELQDLIQRGVP
+343 AELQQLIQRGVP

-361 YGSTVSGN
+361 YGS
-369 RPVPGLP
+369 
-376 GMPGMPGGTGGAV
+376 
-389 GGTAA
+389 AA
-394 VLTGAGVAPA
+394 PSGVAVQASVSAPA
-404 GAAAAGATS
+404 MAAAAPSAAPAAATS
-413 GFAANAG
+413 GFAADAG

-428 PQPSNVDQAQSLRE
+428 PQPSNVDQAQEMRE
-442 QIPAVL
+442 QIPPVL
-448 RDFSDTG
+448 RNFTDTG

-465 LLSRDPAIRDA
+465 LVSRDAAIRDA
-476 QAQRIA
+476 QAGRIA
-482 QEYGGAELQ
+482 QEYGSAELAV
-491 TVNTAITAAGTI
+491 VNSAISAAGTI
-503 APMLRLPSLLQ
+503 APELRLPVLLQ
-514 LFPTL
+514 LF
-519 RRLPLQERQRLNA
+519 R
-532 LVMDL
+532 
-537 IHIDSSIDVF
+537 
-547 EFCLAKLLE
+547 
-556 SMLNDAAGNAATYGK
+556 
-571 LTLEGCAGAVH
+571 
-582 ILFATLARC
+582 RC
-591 GSDDEQEIRAAYVA
+591 GACHCRSDS
-605 GIGGVLGKYP
+605 G
-615 DYSTYDDWPQRTSA
+615 
-629 ALSQLDQL
+629 
-637 QPQAKQKLIEGL
+637 
-649 VRTIAN
+649 
-655 DGALKVEE
+655 
-663 SELLRTACALL
+663 
-674 HCPMPI
+674 
-680 LH
+680 

>member
-1 VDFYAYQ
+1 MDFYAYQ
-8 AQARRHSQA
+8 AHARRQSRA
-17 FVGMFMVAV
+17 FVGMFMLAV

-44 QATSSYAGQYG
+44 QATSSAGQYG
-55 AGNPGG
+55 GGYDGG
-61 SLDPLDFAIRNPDIA
+61 SLDPLGFAMRNPDTA

-343 QELQDLIQRGVP
+343 QELQDLIQHGVP

-361 YGSTVSGN
+361 YGSAAPPRVA
-369 RPVPGLP
+369 
-376 GMPGMPGGTGGAV
+376 MPGMPGLPGG
-389 GGTAA
+389 
-394 VLTGAGVAPA
+394 A
-404 GAAAAGATS
+404 GAAATPAGATS

-428 PQPSNVDQAQSLRE
+428 PQPGNVDQAQSLRE
-442 QIPAVL
+442 QIPPVL

-537 IHIDSSIDVF
+537 IHLDSSIDVF

-556 SMLNDAAGNAATYGK
+556 SMLNDAAGNAAPYGR
-571 LTLEGCAGAVH
+571 LTLDAAAESVH

-591 GSDDEQEIRAAYVA
+591 GSDDEREIGAAYVA
-605 GIGGVLGKYP
+605 GIGGVLAGYP
-615 DYSTYDDWPQRTSA
+615 AYATYDDWAQRTSA
-629 ALSQLDQL
+629 ALAQLDQL

-655 DGALKVEE
+655 DGVLKVEE
-663 SELLRTACALL
+663 SELLRTTCALL

>member
-1 VDFYAYQ
+1 MSRSRKCARRPRSASPELRHTRDDVDFYAYQ
-8 AQARRHSQA
+8 AAARRQSRL
-17 FVGMFMVAV
+17 FVLMFMAAV

-33 DAVIFTVLAGR
+33 DAVIFTVSVAR
-44 QATSSYAGQYG
+44 SAMSSYGGQYR
-55 AGNPGG
+55 G
-61 SLDPLDFAIRNPDIA
+61 SVDPLTFALRNPDA
-76 FLVSLLI
+76 LFVVSLLI
-83 IGVIALAS
+83 IGVIGLAS
-91 LFKSAQLRGG
+91 LFKSAHLRGG

-203 LMGAIFG
+203 LMGLIFG
-210 LLVIAIIGRLV
+210 LLVIAVIGRLV

-232 DRRGGLGW
+232 DRRGGGLGW

-246 AMVLGYLGLLAGR
+246 ALVLGYLGLLAGR
-259 ILQAAVS
+259 VLPAAVS
-266 RQRERLADASAVQFT
+266 RRRERLADASAVQFT
-281 RNTTGLKGALL
+281 RNTTGLQGALL

-301 KFVAADAEEVAHM
+301 KFVAADAEQVAHM

-320 DRVFATHPPLLERI
+320 DRIFATHPPLLERI
-334 RELDPQFNP
+334 RELDPHFDP
-343 QELQDLIQRGVP
+343 AELQRLIAQGVP

-361 YGSTVSGN
+361 YAS
-369 RPVPGLP
+369 
-376 GMPGMPGGTGGAV
+376 
-389 GGTAA
+389 TAA
-394 VLTGAGVAPA
+394 APP
-404 GAAAAGATS
+404 AAAAAAPGAAS
-413 GFAANAG
+413 GLAGGAGGSAA
-420 TIAAQVGR
+420 
-428 PQPSNVDQAQSLRE
+428 PSLLP

-448 RDFSDTG
+448 RDFADTG
-455 AHARSMVLAL
+455 AHARSLVLAL

-482 QEYGGAELQ
+482 QEYGGTELHA
-491 TVNTAITAAGTI
+491 VNAAISAAGTI

-519 RRLPLQERQRLNA
+519 RRLPLGERQRLNA

-537 IHIDSSIDVF
+537 IHIDANIDVF

-556 SMLNDAAGNAATYGK
+556 LMLRDAAGKGAPYGRLALEAAV
-571 LTLEGCAGAVH
+571 EPVH

-591 GSDDEQEIRAAYVA
+591 GSDDEREIRAAYAA
-605 GIGGVLGKYP
+605 GIGAVLANYP
-615 DYSTYDDWPQRTSA
+615 
-629 ALSQLDQL
+629 
-637 QPQAKQKLIEGL
+637 E
-649 VRTIAN
+649 
-655 DGALKVEE
+655 
-663 SELLRTACALL
+663 
-674 HCPMPI
+674 
-680 LH
+680 